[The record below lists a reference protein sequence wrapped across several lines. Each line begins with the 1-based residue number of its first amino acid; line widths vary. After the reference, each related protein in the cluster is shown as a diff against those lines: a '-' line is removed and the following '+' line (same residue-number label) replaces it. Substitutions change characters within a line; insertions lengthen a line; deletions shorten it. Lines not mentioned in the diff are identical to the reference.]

1 MRKQLICLFTAVFT
15 LLSLTSVQADDKI
28 VLKYG
33 ELNPDGNI
41 MADTAREFAN
51 LVAEK
56 SGGRIEIEVYP
67 ASQLGDERTQLQ
79 AVQMGAIDLFRPNTN
94 SMGDFGAKKMNLF
107 ALPYVFRNRDHLW
120 KVLKSPIGD
129 ELLQDVADSGT
140 KMVALCYVEE
150 GSRNFFFRENPVT
163 KVADL
168 KGLKIRVPQTQILMD
183 TVNAFGASATPIS
196 YSELYSALQTGVVD
210 GAENP
215 PTGYLF
221 NNFYEVA
228 PYYTLDGHTY
238 SPSLIVISEMKW
250 KKLSEED
257 RKVLLEAA
265 RAVQEVNRK
274 MAEERDVEALTA
286 LKEKGV
292 TISDVDD
299 IAEWQEAAKPLHEQY
314 GSDYQELLDAIANVK

>member
-15 LLSLTSVQADDKI
+15 LLSLASVQAADKI

-33 ELNPDGNI
+33 ELNPDGNT
-41 MADTAREFAN
+41 MTDTAREFAK
-51 LVAEK
+51 LVDEK
-56 SGGRIEIEVYP
+56 SGGRIEIEIYP
-67 ASQLGDERTQLQ
+67 ASQLGDERTQMQ
-79 AVQMGAIDLFRPNTN
+79 ALQMGAIDLFRPNAV

-107 ALPYVFRNRDHLW
+107 SLPYVFRNRDHLW
-120 KVLKSPIGD
+120 NVLKSPIGD
-129 ELLQDVADSGT
+129 ELLQDVVDSGT
-140 KMVALCYVEE
+140 KMVGLCYVEE

-163 KVADL
+163 AVADL

-215 PTGYLF
+215 PTGYLS

-238 SPSLIVISEMKW
+238 SPSLIVISEITW
-250 KKLSEED
+250 KKLSED
-257 RKVLLEAA
+257 DQKVLLDAAKDVQDINRQLAEA
-265 RAVQEVNRK
+265 
-274 MAEERDVEALTA
+274 RDTEALDA

-299 IAEWQEAAKPLHEQY
+299 ILEWQAAAKSVHEKY